1 MGATILIRSLPKPV
15 GRQWR
20 PAGFAFLLGSLMA
33 AAAPAQPVV
42 PLAAV
47 AGQASDL
54 QSAVGPQWVRRGDD
68 RAALRLIGLLETS
81 NLDGLDPKQFKIKAL
96 KRAVRDAES
105 GNARAA
111 AKANAALDRALVAY
125 ATALRQAPR
134 DDWIINDRDAI
145 PAAPSANEL
154 LEQASASPSLEAW
167 IDAMPF
173 MHQSYAGLRRAL
185 ASVESQGDR
194 QSADLLRIN
203 LKRVRL
209 LPAGGRYVLVN
220 TAAQKLFMYEDGE
233 VVDEM
238 RVVVGKAHQ
247 PTPMMAATIKF
258 TALNPYWQVP
268 SDLAAE
274 RVAPGVVKEGLG
286 YLRQHGYVLLSDW
299 GDEALPVDP
308 SMVDWEAVAAGKI
321 LVRLRQN
328 PGPNN
333 AMGRMKFMF
342 PNPQGIYLHDTP
354 NKELLNEDARL
365 FSGGCVRLED
375 APRLA
380 RWIYGKPLS
389 WKGART
395 EEPVEL
401 PEPMPVY
408 LIYQTAVP
416 NGNQVVFYQDIYGKD
431 RSMLAGST
439 EGRIAAAR

>member
-1 MGATILIRSLPKPV
+1 
-15 GRQWR
+15 
-20 PAGFAFLLGSLMA
+20 
-33 AAAPAQPVV
+33 
-42 PLAAV
+42 LAAV
-47 AGQASDL
+47 TAQASDL
-54 QSAVGPQWVRRGDD
+54 QAADGPQWVRNGEN

-81 NLDGLDPKQFKIKAL
+81 NLDGLDPRQFRLKAL

-105 GNARAA
+105 GNAKAA
-111 AKANAALDRALVAY
+111 ARANAALDRALVAY
-125 ATALRQAPR
+125 VAALRQAPK
-134 DDWIINDRDAI
+134 DEWIINDQDAI
-145 PAAPSANEL
+145 PTTPSADEL
-154 LEQASASPSLEAW
+154 LAKASASPSLDAW
-167 IDAMPF
+167 VEAMPF

-185 ASVESQGDR
+185 ASVEAQGDR
-194 QSADLLRIN
+194 QSADLLRLN

-209 LPAGGRYVLVN
+209 LPADGRYVLVN
-220 TAAQKLFMYEDGE
+220 TAAQKLYMYDDGRI
-233 VVDEM
+233 VDEM

-274 RVAPGVVKEGLG
+274 RVAPGVVKDGLG
-286 YLRQHGYVLLSDW
+286 YLDQHGYVLLSDW
-299 GDEALPVDP
+299 GDQARPVDP
-308 SMVDWEAVAAGKI
+308 STVDWEAVAAGKI

-328 PGPNN
+328 PGPGN

-375 APRLA
+375 AQRLA
-380 RWIYGKPLS
+380 KWIYGKPLS

-401 PEPMPVY
+401 PEPLPVY

-416 NGNQVVFYQDIYGKD
+416 NGNQIVFYQDIYGKD

-439 EGRIAAAR
+439 LNQVAVR

>member
-1 MGATILIRSLPKPV
+1 MGAKILLRSLPGPV

-20 PAGFAFLLGSLMA
+20 PAGFAILLGGLLA
-33 AAAPAQPVV
+33 GAAPAQPAAS
-42 PLAAV
+42 LASAV
-47 AGQASDL
+47 IESSDF
-54 QSAVGPQWVRRGDD
+54 QSAADPQWVREGDD

-81 NLDGLDPKQFKIKAL
+81 GLDGLDPKIFKLKAL
-96 KRAVRDAES
+96 KRAVRDAEGGS
-105 GNARAA
+105 AKAA
-111 AKANAALDRALVAY
+111 DKANAALDRALSAY
-125 ATALRQAPR
+125 VTALRKAPNN
-134 DDWIINDRDAI
+134 DWIINDREAVPKA
-145 PAAPSANEL
+145 PASDEL
-154 LEQASASPSLEAW
+154 LAEAAASPSLEAW
-167 IDAMPF
+167 VEAMPF
-173 MHQSYAGLRRAL
+173 MHPSYAGLRRAL
-185 ASVESQGDR
+185 AHAQAQGDHH
-194 QSADLLRIN
+194 AAELLRIN
-203 LKRVRL
+203 LHRVRL
-209 LPAGGRYVLVN
+209 LPANGRYVLVN
-220 TAAQKLFMYEDGE
+220 SAAQKLFMYDDGK

-274 RVAPGVVKEGLG
+274 RVAPGVVKDGIG
-286 YLRQHGYVLLSDW
+286 YLKKHGYVLLSDW
-299 GDEALPVDP
+299 GDEAQPVDP
-308 SMVDWEAVAAGKI
+308 STIDWKAVEDGKI

-328 PGPNN
+328 PGSQN

-380 RWIYGKPLS
+380 KWMYGKPLS
-389 WKGART
+389 WKGAKT
-395 EEPVEL
+395 EQAVEM

-416 NGNQVVFYQDIYGKD
+416 NGDQVTFHKDIYGKD
-431 RSMLAGST
+431 RSMLAGAGASQV
-439 EGRIAAAR
+439 AAR